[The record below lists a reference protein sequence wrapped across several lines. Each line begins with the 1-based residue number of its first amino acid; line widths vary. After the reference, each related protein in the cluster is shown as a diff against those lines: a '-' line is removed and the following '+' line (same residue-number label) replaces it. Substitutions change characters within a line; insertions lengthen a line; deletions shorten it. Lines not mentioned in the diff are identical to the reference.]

1 MSRDISTFPEPLELS
16 PEEEN
21 IFIFR
26 ANSISFGV
34 NRVGD
39 LIGHVSSSFTALT
52 NLVLKILL
60 TTKGSVPSKP
70 QEGTNL
76 NNLIRNGYN
85 PNTINED
92 VALILLDTETQVKQL
107 QLTRADSDLK
117 AKLAS
122 LQLSDLSLVADSQL
136 TLTIIITN
144 QLDQSLAVQVS

>member
-1 MSRDISTFPEPLELS
+1 MSRDISTFPEPITLAS
-16 PEEEN
+16 DEEGS
-21 IFIFR
+21 FVFR

-34 NRVGD
+34 NNLGN
-39 LIGHVSSSFTALT
+39 LISHGSSSFTALT

-76 NNLIRNGYN
+76 NNLLRNGYN

-92 VALILLDTETQVKQL
+92 VALILLDTENQIKQL
-107 QLTRADSDLK
+107 QLTNSESDLK
-117 AKLAS
+117 SKLAS
-122 LQLSDLSLVADSQL
+122 LNLSDLSLIANSQL
-136 TLTIIITN
+136 TLTIMITN

>member
-1 MSRDISTFPEPLELS
+1 MSRDISTFPEPITLS
-16 PEEEN
+16 PDEKN
-21 IFIFR
+21 SFIFK

-34 NRVGD
+34 DQLGD
-39 LIGHVSSSFTALT
+39 LLGHTSNSFNALT
-52 NLVLKILL
+52 NLVLKVML

-76 NNLIRNGYN
+76 NNLLRNGYN
-85 PNTINED
+85 PNTLNED
-92 VALILLDTETQVKQL
+92 VALILLDTESQIKQL
-107 QLTRADSDLK
+107 QLTSEESDLK

-122 LQLSDLSLVADSQL
+122 LQLSDVSLIGNSQL